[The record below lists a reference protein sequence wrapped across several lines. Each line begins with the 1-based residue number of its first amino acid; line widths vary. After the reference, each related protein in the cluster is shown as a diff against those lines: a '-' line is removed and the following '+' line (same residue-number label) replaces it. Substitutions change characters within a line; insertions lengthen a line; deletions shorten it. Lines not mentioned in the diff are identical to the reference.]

1 MRTTRFARRRFSASD
16 ICRAMAASISAW
28 FHRRRARR
36 RAAWTARGAET
47 TMTKWARRSPP
58 VSNSSGTSSTT
69 ARAPARRAR
78 ARKPRSAA
86 RTSGCTMRSRRL
98 SAPGSPITAARRA
111 ARSMTPSRTVPG
123 NDAAIGRTAR
133 PPGRCSA
140 CTAASASNT
149 GIRARRKQAAAVD
162 LPMPMPPVSP
172 ITRIPAQ
179 TAGRSSPTK
188 RRSASSTSG
197 STPNQAAKPG
207 RAWCRSMP
215 SPPTA
220 TSPRVRAAASRLVS
234 RGT

>member
-1 MRTTRFARRRFSASD
+1 MT
-16 ICRAMAASISAW
+16 ASISAW
-28 FHRRRARR
+28 FHFRRSRR
-36 RAAWTARGAET
+36 RAAWTVRGAET
-47 TMTKWARRSPP
+47 TMTKSVRRSPP

-86 RTSGCTMRSRRL
+86 RTSGCTMRSRRS
-98 SAPGSPITAARRA
+98 SAPGSRITTARRA
-111 ARSMTPSRTVPG
+111 ARSMTPSWTVPG
-123 NDAAIGRTAR
+123 NEAAIGRTAR
-133 PPGRCSA
+133 PPRRCSA
-140 CTAASASNT
+140 CTVASASNT
-149 GIRARRKQAAAVD
+149 GIRARRKHAAAVD
-162 LPMPMPPVSP
+162 LPMPIPPVRPS
-172 ITRIPAQ
+172 TRIPAQ
-179 TAGRSSPTK
+179 AAGRSSPTK

-220 TSPRVRAAASRLVS
+220 MRPRARAAARSGVS